1 MILGTKK
8 RAGEV
13 DRDGIAPAGLGYA
26 GRSTGLAESA
36 RVVEG
41 DVEPA
46 IGLYRQRHQRLGIIL
61 RADVAGERHG
71 AATAALDLSH
81 QARQFGLAAG
91 ADDDLGAFGPEKLG
105 GGYVEAPSLLH
116 KTFSSDFLLNVC
128 YPFSSP
134 ATYLS

>member
-1 MILGTKK
+1 MLADPGD
-8 RAGEV
+8 RMLAAREGAGEV

-26 GRSTGLAESA
+26 GRRTGLAESA
-36 RVVEG
+36 RIVEG

-61 RADVAGERHG
+61 RADVAGEPTG

-91 ADDDLGAFGPEKLG
+91 CDA
-105 GGYVEAPSLLH
+105 H
-116 KTFSSDFLLNVC
+116 
-128 YPFSSP
+128 
-134 ATYLS
+134 